1 MKKTFP
7 VLMFGVLIGSVL
19 TAFASTI
26 IFGSL
31 ITVNNT
37 TTNSPGVQLG
47 AYPTVPMTVYVTNT
61 GLTATTALTAN
72 WQVSID
78 NTNFLTVATFNPP
91 ATNAGTYTW
100 NIAATNQPIYSR
112 FQLVTTNSVTV
123 GLTQ

>member
-7 VLMFGVLIGSVL
+7 ILFLGILIGFSCTL
-19 TAFASTI
+19 LASTI

-37 TTNSPGVQLG
+37 TTNSPGTQLG
-47 AYPTVPMTVYVTNT
+47 SYPTVPMTVYVTNT
-61 GLTATTALTAN
+61 GLTATTALTVN

-78 NTNFLTVATFNPP
+78 NTNFLTVASYNPT

-100 NIAATNQPIYSR
+100 PIAATNQPIYSR